1 MLTRAIGSLRYRWKK
16 VLLYTAAFTV
26 LFSLCFGSIVLFS
39 SVRDQKHFLQGSL
52 ERSVTLR
59 ASSYRIRVNES
70 QAGVLSFSLDA
81 ADVETFLGDPAV
93 VGWNACLGS
102 AARIEN
108 TVLPYQE
115 EREISWENHR
125 SGQTGA
131 VGKDGMAAL
140 FVEDS
145 RRSLAFLVCGL
156 ELVEGTHFAGE
167 KENVCLVSQ
176 LFAERNGLEVGDTV
190 VATNPTEG
198 LGQREPFRVEAKITG
213 IFSCPDSERLKGIGA
228 RAEEMLFFPMEMYE
242 QMGGKETGGSY
253 KYVTAYLK
261 EGADVDDF
269 AARMQEALP
278 IGEVLE
284 SHYTQGVETAPPDEF
299 VGMNYEELAENV
311 LNSRPPYILQLD
323 REWYSMVAQPVEQQV
338 KLAGAMTVLLLVSVT
353 CILALTTMLS
363 MKERWREAGILLSLG
378 ETRARILGQLLL
390 EWLTPVGVAL
400 LLGIGIGMAMGIPL
414 VEELS
419 NDVYAQQA
427 AEVEKDNQAVT
438 FGSLLATTDSFEIN
452 EGKLSMDL
460 TDGGVTDVA
469 AFPLVKTRVDGPA
482 MGAYAAILLLI
493 ALLTGTVQGI
503 AVTRAK
509 PAAILLG
516 RG

>member
-16 VLLYTAAFTV
+16 VLLYIAAFSV

-39 SVRDQKHFLQGSL
+39 SVRDQKRFLQGSL

-176 LFAERNGLEVGDTV
+176 LFAERIGLEVGDTV

-242 QMGGKETGGSY
+242 QMGGKETGVSY
-253 KYVTAYLK
+253 SQLEKMGVMTPVVDLSCHYSGVTHYEDIVTVQCWISRLTPARIEFSYAAFCGDSEKPCNTGKSLHGCVDAKTFRPINLK
-261 EGADVDDF
+261 KRFPGFYAK
-269 AARMQEALP
+269 
-278 IGEVLE
+278 LE
-284 SHYTQGVETAPPDEF
+284 SMVEPD
-299 VGMNYEELAENV
+299 A
-311 LNSRPPYILQLD
+311 
-323 REWYSMVAQPVEQQV
+323 
-338 KLAGAMTVLLLVSVT
+338 
-353 CILALTTMLS
+353 
-363 MKERWREAGILLSLG
+363 
-378 ETRARILGQLLL
+378 
-390 EWLTPVGVAL
+390 
-400 LLGIGIGMAMGIPL
+400 
-414 VEELS
+414 
-419 NDVYAQQA
+419 
-427 AEVEKDNQAVT
+427 
-438 FGSLLATTDSFEIN
+438 
-452 EGKLSMDL
+452 
-460 TDGGVTDVA
+460 
-469 AFPLVKTRVDGPA
+469 
-482 MGAYAAILLLI
+482 
-493 ALLTGTVQGI
+493 
-503 AVTRAK
+503 
-509 PAAILLG
+509 
-516 RG
+516 